1 MAELELRN
9 DHRKEIIDYFQKQ
22 SLVALEKCGL
32 FAEGEAKMNLT
43 KQQAVDTGA
52 LRNSITHKVKE
63 ENKGGT
69 CHIGTNMEYAPY
81 IEFGT
86 GIHYSG
92 GRRTSWTFKDNKGEW
107 HMTNGQR
114 ARPYL
119 KPAIADNIDKYKQI
133 IINTLKG

>member
-32 FAEGEAKMNLT
+32 FAEGEAKVNLT
-43 KQQAVDTGA
+43 KQKAVDTGA

-63 ENKGGT
+63 ESKGGT
-69 CHIGTNMEYAPY
+69 VHIGTNMEYAPY

-86 GIHYSG
+86 GIHYEG
-92 GRRTSWTFKDNKGEW
+92 GRRTSWSYQDRKGQW

-114 ARPYL
+114 AKPYL
-119 KPAIADNIDKYKQI
+119 KPAITDHTDEYKRI
-133 IINTLKG
+133 IEQELKA